1 MRRGLGR
8 LLKSAGYD
16 VVTCDTPEAYLALT
30 SYRKPSCLLLDIRMP
45 GMTGLELQRAL
56 HDEGHPPIVLL
67 SGHVDAA
74 TAERAMSEGAVA
86 VLSKPVDFDTLVNAI
101 ELASRG
107 RVDWRGLP
115 ASGPRQCD
123 RESPPSLRRTWSR
136 ML

>member
-1 MRRGLGR
+1 VTEARTVYLIDDDASVRRGLGR

-16 VVTCDTPEAYLALT
+16 VVTCDTPEAYLALP

-56 HDEGHPPIVLL
+56 HGDGGHPPVILL

-86 VLSKPVDFDTLVNAI
+86 VLVKPVDFATLVNAI
-101 ELASRG
+101 ELA
-107 RVDWRGLP
+107 L
-115 ASGPRQCD
+115 ASTG
-123 RESPPSLRRTWSR
+123 
-136 ML
+136 

>member
-1 MRRGLGR
+1 VTEVRTVYLIDDDASVRRGLGR

-56 HDEGHPPIVLL
+56 HGDGSHPPVILL

-86 VLSKPVDFDTLVNAI
+86 VLSKPVDFATLVNAI
-101 ELASRG
+101 EL
-107 RVDWRGLP
+107 GL
-115 ASGPRQCD
+115 A
-123 RESPPSLRRTWSR
+123 RTR
-136 ML
+136 

>member
-1 MRRGLGR
+1 MTEPPTVYLVDDDAAVRRGLAR

-16 VVTCDTPEAYLALT
+16 VVSCDTAETYLALK

-56 HDEGHPPIVLL
+56 HGDGSHPPVILL

-74 TAERAMSEGAVA
+74 TAERAMTEGAVA

-101 ELASRG
+101 ELSFTRTTSQSREQ
-107 RVDWRGLP
+107 P
-115 ASGPRQCD
+115 
-123 RESPPSLRRTWSR
+123 
-136 ML
+136 

>member
-1 MRRGLGR
+1 MTEAARTVYLIDDDASVRRGLGR

-30 SYRKPSCLLLDIRMP
+30 SYRRPSCLLLDIRMP

-56 HDEGHPPIVLL
+56 HSGASHPPVVLL

-74 TAERAMSEGAVA
+74 TAERAMAEGAVA

-101 ELASRG
+101 ELGFA
-107 RVDWRGLP
+107 
-115 ASGPRQCD
+115 
-123 RESPPSLRRTWSR
+123 RTR
-136 ML
+136 